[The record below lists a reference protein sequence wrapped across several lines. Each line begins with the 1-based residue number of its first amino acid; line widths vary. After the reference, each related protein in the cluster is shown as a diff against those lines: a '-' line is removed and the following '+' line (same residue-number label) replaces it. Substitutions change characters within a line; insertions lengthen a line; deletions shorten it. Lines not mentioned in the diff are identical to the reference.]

1 MDERTPKIVVTPPA
15 FCKSQL
21 LKTELVGHFPNA
33 VFNEK
38 DRYLS
43 GPELIDFLADADAA
57 LIGRDSITAELIHS
71 LPKLR
76 MLAKYGVGLDNLDQE
91 ALDRAGIELRVT
103 LGTNRR
109 SVAELALGFM
119 IGLCHNMAS
128 GSEELKRGVWR
139 REGGQELTG
148 KSIGVIG
155 CGQVGQE
162 LVRLLQPFQ
171 CRIQVRDIADRSR
184 FCREFGAV
192 ETGFDEIIEE
202 ADILSLHVPLTED
215 TENLIDKS
223 VLAKMKPSVF
233 LVNTSRGRVVHQGDL
248 HQALLS
254 EQIGGAGLDVFWEEP
269 PTESE
274 FLQLPNL
281 MVTPHIGGN
290 TREAVLAMG
299 RAAIQNLI
307 DYFSHSK

>member
-1 MDERTPKIVVTPPA
+1 MDEWTPRVAVTPPA
-15 FCKSQL
+15 FCKSQS
-21 LKTELVGHFPNA
+21 LKTELLGHFPNA

-43 GPELIDFLADADAA
+43 GSDLVHFLTNADAA
-57 LIGRDSITAELIHS
+57 LIGRDPINTELIRS

-76 MLAKYGVGLDNLDQE
+76 MISKYGVGLDNLDPE
-91 ALDRAGIELRVT
+91 ALSRARIELRVT
-103 LGTNRR
+103 SGTNRR

-119 IGLCHNMAS
+119 IGLCHNMSS
-128 GSEELKRGVWR
+128 GSEELKSGSWR

-148 KSIGVIG
+148 KSIGIIG
-155 CGQVGQE
+155 CGNVGQE

-171 CRIQVRDIADRSR
+171 CKIWVRDIADRSG

-202 ADILSLHVPLTED
+202 ADIITLHVPLTEN

-223 VLAKMKPSVF
+223 VLAKMKPSAF

-248 HQALLS
+248 HQALVS
-254 EQIGGAGLDVFWEEP
+254 GEIAGAGLDVFWEEP
-269 PTESE
+269 PVETE

-290 TREAVLAMG
+290 SREAVEAMG
-299 RAAIQNLI
+299 RAAIQNLVE
-307 DYFSHSK
+307 YFSL

>member
-119 IGLCHNMAS
+119 I
-128 GSEELKRGVWR
+128 
-139 REGGQELTG
+139 
-148 KSIGVIG
+148 
-155 CGQVGQE
+155 
-162 LVRLLQPFQ
+162 
-171 CRIQVRDIADRSR
+171 
-184 FCREFGAV
+184 
-192 ETGFDEIIEE
+192 
-202 ADILSLHVPLTED
+202 
-215 TENLIDKS
+215 
-223 VLAKMKPSVF
+223 
-233 LVNTSRGRVVHQGDL
+233 
-248 HQALLS
+248 
-254 EQIGGAGLDVFWEEP
+254 
-269 PTESE
+269 
-274 FLQLPNL
+274 
-281 MVTPHIGGN
+281 
-290 TREAVLAMG
+290 
-299 RAAIQNLI
+299 
-307 DYFSHSK
+307 

>member
-1 MDERTPKIVVTPPA
+1 MDEWTPRVVVTPPA
-15 FCKSQL
+15 FCKSQS
-21 LKTELVGHFPNA
+21 LKTELLGHFPNA

-43 GPELIDFLADADAA
+43 GPDLVDFLTDADAA
-57 LIGRDSITAELIHS
+57 LIGRDPINTELIRS

-76 MLAKYGVGLDNLDQE
+76 MISKYGVGLDNLDPE
-91 ALDRAGIELRVT
+91 ALSRAGIELRVT
-103 LGTNRR
+103 SGTNRR

-119 IGLCHNMAS
+119 IGLCHNMSS
-128 GSEELKRGVWR
+128 GSEELKSGSWR

-148 KSIGVIG
+148 KSIGIIG
-155 CGQVGQE
+155 CGNVGQE

-171 CRIQVRDIADRSR
+171 CKIWVQDIADRSG

-202 ADILSLHVPLTED
+202 ADIITLHVPLTEN

-223 VLAKMKPSVF
+223 VLAKMKPSAF

-248 HQALLS
+248 HQALVS
-254 EQIGGAGLDVFWEEP
+254 GEIAGAGLDVFWEEP
-269 PTESE
+269 PVETE

-290 TREAVLAMG
+290 SREAVEAMG
-299 RAAIQNLI
+299 RAAIQNLVE
-307 DYFSHSK
+307 YFSL

>member
-1 MDERTPKIVVTPPA
+1 MDEWTPRVAVTPPA
-15 FCKSQL
+15 FCKSQS
-21 LKTELVGHFPNA
+21 LKTELLGHFPNA
-33 VFNEK
+33 VFSEK

-43 GPELIDFLADADAA
+43 GPDLVDFLTDADAA
-57 LIGRDSITAELIHS
+57 LIGRDPINTELIRS

-76 MLAKYGVGLDNLDQE
+76 MISKYGVGLDNLDPE
-91 ALDRAGIELRVT
+91 ALSRARIELRVT
-103 LGTNRR
+103 SGTNRR

-119 IGLCHNMAS
+119 IGLCHNMSS
-128 GSEELKRGVWR
+128 GSEELKSGSWR

-148 KSIGVIG
+148 KSIGIIG
-155 CGQVGQE
+155 CGNVGQE

-171 CRIQVRDIADRSR
+171 CKIWVRDIADRSG

-202 ADILSLHVPLTED
+202 ADIITLHVPLTEN

-223 VLAKMKPSVF
+223 VLAKMKPSAF

-248 HQALLS
+248 HQALVS
-254 EQIGGAGLDVFWEEP
+254 GEIAGAGLDVFWEEP
-269 PTESE
+269 PVETE

-290 TREAVLAMG
+290 AREAVEAMG
-299 RAAIQNLI
+299 RAAIQNLVE
-307 DYFSHSK
+307 FFGL